1 MSLKPIEQGSFV
13 VHEKHPEHGLGRV
26 VSTGAFAT
34 RVLFQHGGLRVF
46 RAGDPSAL
54 KSVNAPAAADVAV
67 LAAKEAAL
75 HSGLVDAP
83 VGDPKPVAPA
93 PKAKKKKKEAAPS

>member
-1 MSLKPIEQGSFV
+1 MNSKPIEQGSFV

-34 RVLFQHGGLRVF
+34 RVLFQNGGMRVF
-46 RAGDPSAL
+46 RAGDPNAL
-54 KSVNAPAAADVAV
+54 KSVTAPAASDVAS

-75 HSGLVDAP
+75 QNGVVDAP
-83 VGDPKPVAPA
+83 TAPPKAPA
-93 PKAKKKKKEAAPS
+93 PAPRAKKKKATPS